1 MEYSYSI
8 EATFLPVSI
17 TNLVTYYYVGTSHHC
32 HLHRYVD
39 ELRRMYASIMLQR

>member
-8 EATFLPVSI
+8 EATFLPV
-17 TNLVTYYYVGTSHHC
+17 TNLVTLLGTSHHC